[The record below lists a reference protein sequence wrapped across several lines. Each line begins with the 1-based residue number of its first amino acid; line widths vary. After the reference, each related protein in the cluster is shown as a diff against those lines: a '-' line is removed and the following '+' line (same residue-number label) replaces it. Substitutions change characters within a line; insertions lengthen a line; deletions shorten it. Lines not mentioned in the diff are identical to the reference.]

1 MVLKIAFRNFS
12 KHWKIGL
19 LAILGTFV
27 ATMLLVGGLSLND
40 SVSFYLNQKISKNF
54 GKIDL
59 VIRDKADTIFLP
71 KAINTE
77 KVEQALKDFS
87 EVKDFTPVKLAQ
99 ITARINGK
107 YVDLYAVAITKD
119 LENYIGRKIKGI
131 TISSDT
137 AKTFKMEI
145 GQEIEIITGKGT
157 YKVNIQA
164 FGDSELNF
172 RGETSSSNGTIFL
185 PETLFEQYGVYTLKE
200 PNAYFVTLNIPIES
214 HRDFADK
221 LQKYEGSIRVNA
233 VKHRLSTS
241 PLNKIIGYLFIG
253 FSGFSVISSFLF
265 IASFF
270 GILTEE
276 RKSSLG
282 VLRAIGYS
290 RGSMFIILFL
300 EGFIYLII
308 SEIVGAIAGIGFGR
322 YLLSRINS
330 FRRED
335 DLFAFVQ
342 DKIPFHVTYS
352 SIVYAILIAAF
363 VPIMILTYKSIEF
376 SNVSPSV
383 LYTGRDI
390 QESQKKKKSFKRFL
404 LGFLISLLL
413 ISLYRL
419 SYKYFLI
426 GLLCIIPLLYRKN
439 IVLLSYGVSILLSI
453 IPILSTGTAKDMLIR
468 AAFSLIGS
476 IYFVFGFL
484 PYIKKFFER
493 FKSIPTI
500 LAISYI
506 EKYKNRN
513 FAMFIVYSVTLIL
526 ILVSAIIPTSIS
538 RYIESKKE
546 EGAFGYNF
554 IIIENPIKTFFG
566 SYKYLNDEEFKK
578 KFEALVPVQFVE
590 GRFPDEKEKHSF
602 IVSDERVFEHLILP
616 SEKLMKEL
624 KSIKPSEIPDKS
636 LYISQTITNAKK
648 GDKLLITLKGVLPGI
663 SPKITEE
670 FTIKGLYDPVE
681 ALLPMDGIIIWRNKK
696 IFGSISGYV
705 GVVKDKT
712 LALEAQEFV
721 TRKFDGAFYI
731 TGEIEKLYTSIDNLV
746 ALSLQ
751 LFYLG
756 FFAGFAG
763 LAIITFRNVYV
774 RKKHIGMLR
783 AIGSSNNVIFRMFI
797 YESLIVVVI
806 ATIVALISSVFIIQ
820 DLVNFVTPLLPSFK
834 VVIPVWKVAITLLS
848 VFALTTIFV
857 SIPASISQ
865 KIPPS
870 EALRVFD

>member
-1 MVLKIAFRNFS
+1 MILKIALRNFS
-12 KHWKIGL
+12 KHWKISL

-40 SVSFYLNQKISKNF
+40 SVSFYLSQKISKNF

-59 VIRDKADTIFLP
+59 VIKDKADTIFLP
-71 KAINTE
+71 KAIDVK
-77 KVEQALKDFS
+77 KVEQALKEFN

-99 ITARINGK
+99 ITARISGK
-107 YVDLYAVAITKD
+107 YVDLYAIAVTKD
-119 LENYIGRKIKGI
+119 LERYIGRKIKGV
-131 TISSDT
+131 TMSTDT
-137 AKTFKMEI
+137 AKTFKIEI
-145 GQEIEIITGKGT
+145 GQEIEIITAKGI
-157 YKVNIQA
+157 YNVKVQA
-164 FGDSELNF
+164 FGERELNF
-172 RGETSSSNGTIFL
+172 RGETASANGAIFL
-185 PETLFEQYGVYTLKE
+185 PESLFEQYGIYTLKE
-200 PNAYFVTLNIPIES
+200 PNAYFVTLNLPMEL
-214 HRDFADK
+214 HKVFAEK
-221 LQKYEGSIRVNA
+221 LQKHEGSIRVNA

-290 RGSMFIILFL
+290 RMSMFIILFL

-308 SEIVGAIAGIGFGR
+308 SEIVGAGIGIGFGK
-322 YLLSRINS
+322 YLLNMINS

-352 SIVYAILIAAF
+352 SIIYAILIAAF
-363 VPIMILTYKSIEF
+363 VPIIILTYKSIEF

-390 QESQKKKKSFKRFL
+390 QEYQKKRKSLKKFI
-404 LGFLISLLL
+404 LGFLVFVLL

-419 SYKYFLI
+419 SYIYLLI
-426 GLLCIIPLLYRKN
+426 GVLCVIPFFYRSN
-439 IVLLSYGVSILLSI
+439 IVLLSYGISILLSI

-468 AAFSLIGS
+468 AAFSLLGS

-493 FKSIPTI
+493 FKSVSTI

-513 FAMFIVYSVTLIL
+513 FSIFIVYSVTLIL

-538 RYIESKKE
+538 KYIESKKE

-566 SYKYLNDEEFKK
+566 SYKYLNDDEFKK
-578 KFEALVPVQFVE
+578 KFEALVPIQLVQ
-590 GRFPDEKEKHSF
+590 GTFPMEKDKRIF
-602 IVSDERVFEHLILP
+602 IVSDERIFDHLILP
-616 SEKLMKEL
+616 SERLMKKL

-636 LYISQTITNAKK
+636 LYISQSITNAKEE
-648 GDKLLITLKGVLPGI
+648 DKLLITLKGVLPGI
-663 SPKITEE
+663 SPKITDE
-670 FTIKGLYDPVE
+670 FTVKGLYDPVE

-705 GVVKDKT
+705 GVIKDKT

-721 TRKFDGAFYI
+721 TRKFDGSFYI

-763 LAIITFRNVYV
+763 LAIITFRNVYA

-783 AIGSSNNVIFRMFI
+783 AIGSSNNVIFRMFL
-797 YESLIVVVI
+797 YESLMVVVI
-806 ATIVALISSVFIIQ
+806 ATVVALVSSVFIIQ
-820 DLVNFVTPLLPSFK
+820 DLVNFVSPILPSFK
-834 VVIPVWKVAITLLS
+834 VVIPVWKVALTLLS